1 MDENPTIAVEPAP
14 SFEIRLEGVPVGELG
29 EWLETMLVIREFEES
44 LEALTAGGQIPGG
57 VHQASG
63 QEAVAVGA
71 IRALAPGDVV
81 ASPHR
86 PHHHALAK
94 GMAPRVAMA

>member
-1 MDENPTIAVEPAP
+1 MDDNGTVAIAPPDVLEIELAVVPADT
-14 SFEIRLEGVPVGELG
+14 LV
-29 EWLETMLVIREFEES
+29 EWLQTMLLIREFEES
-44 LEALTAGGQIPGG
+44 LESLAANGKIPGS

-63 QEAVAVGA
+63 QEAVAVGV
-71 IRALAPGDVV
+71 IGALAPGDVV

-94 GMAPRVAMA
+94 GMTAN